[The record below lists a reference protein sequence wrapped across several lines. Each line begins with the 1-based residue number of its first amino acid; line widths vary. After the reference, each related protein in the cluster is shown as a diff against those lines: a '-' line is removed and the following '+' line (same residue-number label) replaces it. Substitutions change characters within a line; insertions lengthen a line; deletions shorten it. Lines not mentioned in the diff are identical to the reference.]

1 MLLHLEAEKLRYTEA
16 QIDPAGRPRRFRGR
30 FRNLREIIHDD
41 PTATDNPAARCA
53 KRLSRRSP
61 QSPTRSVR
69 TLAES
74 A

>member
-1 MLLHLEAEKLRYTEA
+1 MLIQKAEKLRYTEA
-16 QIDPAGRPRRFRGR
+16 QIQRGGRDR

-53 KRLSRRSP
+53 KCLSRRSP

>member
-16 QIDPAGRPRRFRGR
+16 QIQRGGR